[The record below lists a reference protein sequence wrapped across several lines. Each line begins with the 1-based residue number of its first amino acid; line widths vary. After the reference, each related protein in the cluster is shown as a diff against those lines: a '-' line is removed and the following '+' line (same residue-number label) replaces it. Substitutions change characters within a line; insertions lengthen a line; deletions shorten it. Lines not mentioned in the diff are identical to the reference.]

1 MMTPIVVVAIALAVT
16 TGLGIG
22 LSLGLFFASST
33 MRSEID
39 VLRKHLGAQR

>member
-1 MMTPIVVVAIALAVT
+1 MMTPIVIVAIALAVT
-16 TGLGIG
+16 TGLGLG
-22 LSLGLFFASST
+22 MSLGLLLARET